1 MSASN
6 VCGVKVYTAKSL
18 ETLKCHSNLK
28 LGWYYVH
35 KLRIIG
41 SSVDNILYRS
51 DIYLGG
57 VIIASHINMRRGGKL
72 CLQVAGFSPVR
83 Q

>member
-1 MSASN
+1 MTMDVNVIANQHFMSASN
-6 VCGVKVYTAKSL
+6 MSGVKIYTAKSL

-41 SSVDNILYRS
+41 SNVDRVLYRNG
-51 DIYLGG
+51 ICLGG
-57 VIIASHINMRRGGKL
+57 L
-72 CLQVAGFSPVR
+72 
-83 Q
+83 